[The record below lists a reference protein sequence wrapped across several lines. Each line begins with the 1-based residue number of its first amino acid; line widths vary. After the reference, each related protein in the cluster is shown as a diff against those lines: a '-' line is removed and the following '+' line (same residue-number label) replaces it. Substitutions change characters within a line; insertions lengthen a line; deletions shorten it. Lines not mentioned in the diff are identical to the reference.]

1 MDKIRARPIHVQ
13 SNFFYLRQRF
23 QEWSRGSLLFYP
35 FVFMLGSIVLVMIT
49 RQVDIYLLVRTDV
62 PRWWMAQA
70 SIGITISSLVASSVL
85 SFLAIVF
92 SISLVALQL
101 ANQQYSPR
109 VISIFEDSNS
119 TKVALSLF
127 IATFVY
133 SFLLLFEVLRTRF
146 EQITIVSLLTDV
158 VLIFACLIV
167 FIVFMK
173 SIMLMIRVTYI
184 ITIIAKNTREAIDD
198 NLPPEGAY
206 VECQAISLVQPIQV
220 IRYACPRGTLYS
232 RRYEHGVLKALDRS
246 ALVKI
251 ASNHKCVFRV
261 LPQYGDYINEGDPIV
276 EVYGESKVQP
286 EQVLKA
292 VYVAPERGVNQ
303 DPAYGVRMLVDIAL
317 QALSP
322 AVNAPTT
329 AHQVIGRLTNLLAFV
344 AQRPPQTGAFA
355 DENNQLRLLQP
366 VRTWEDCVELAF
378 SEIIYYGKDYPQ
390 TRQSLTTVFD
400 YLLENVPEAN
410 RPSVEEIKKELLD

>member
-1 MDKIRARPIHVQ
+1 MEKIRARSIHEQ
-13 SNFFYLRQRF
+13 SKFFYLRQRF
-23 QEWSRGSLLFYP
+23 LEWNRGSLLFTP
-35 FVFMLGSIVLVMIT
+35 FVFMLASILLVLIT
-49 RQVDIYLLVRTDV
+49 RQADIFLMTRVDLPD
-62 PRWWMAQA
+62 WWIAKT
-70 SIGITISSLVASSVL
+70 GIAATITSLVASSVL

-109 VISIFEDSNS
+109 IISIFERADS

-133 SFLLLFEVLRTRF
+133 SFLLMIEVLRTRF

-158 VLIFACLIV
+158 VLIFSCLIV

-184 ITIIAKNTREAIDD
+184 ITIITENTREAIDD
-198 NLPPEGAY
+198 NLPPQGAY
-206 VECQAISLVQPIQV
+206 VECQALSLEQPSQV
-220 IRYACPRGTLYS
+220 IRYNCPRGTLYS
-232 RRYEHGVLKALDRS
+232 RRYEHGVLKALERS

-251 ASNHKCVFRV
+251 ASSHKCVFRV
-261 LPQYGDYINEGDPIV
+261 LSQYGDYINEGDPIV
-276 EVYGESKVQP
+276 EVYGERKIQP

-292 VYVAPERGVNQ
+292 VYVDPERGVYQ

-344 AQRPPQTGAFA
+344 AQRPQPTGAFA
-355 DENNQLRLLQP
+355 DEHNQLRLLQP

-378 SEIIYYGKDYPQ
+378 SEIIYYGKDDPQ
-390 TRQSLTTVFD
+390 TRKSLTKAFD
-400 YLLENVPEAN
+400 YLLEKVPEAN
-410 RPSVEEIKKELLD
+410 RPAVEEIKKKL